1 VVRRSNIRISPASLL
16 ALVALFVA
24 LGGVSYAAATIDGKS
39 IQNNSIPG
47 KKLKNKAITNKK
59 VKPGTLAA
67 NRLTPAARASL
78 KGAQGQQGP
87 AGPLGPAGPQGPQG
101 PQGPGG
107 TALAYAQVN
116 DGGGSSLVAART
128 TGFSGVTRVATGT
141 YCLALDAGLVGQ
153 AFTAGTPTRPTVAS
167 VEYGNTDTQTD
178 QLIVEPRGANA
189 DCSDNTF
196 EVHTYRNGAAAD
208 DVSFTL
214 IVP

>member
-1 VVRRSNIRISPASLL
+1 VFRRPNIRISPASLL
-16 ALVALFVA
+16 ALVALFIA

-39 IQNNSIPG
+39 IRNSSVPG

-67 NRLTPAARASL
+67 DRLTPAARASL
-78 KGAQGQQGP
+78 KGAQGQQGQQGP
-87 AGPLGPAGPQGPQG
+87 AGPLGPQGPQG
-101 PQGPGG
+101 PQGPAG

-116 DGGGSSLVAART
+116 DGGGSSLVSART
-128 TGFSGVTRVATGT
+128 TGFSDVTRVAAGT

-153 AFTAGTPTRPTVAS
+153 AFAAGNPTRPTVAS

-178 QLIVEPRGANA
+178 QLIVEPRGANNLCA
-189 DCSDNTF
+189 DNMF
-196 EVHTYRNGAAAD
+196 EVHTYRNGVDAD